1 MKQVARIHIAALLV
15 LSCLVL
21 MPVHADED
29 AAGFSRKVNS
39 TLWSSPRNAA
49 AIAAEPAIAAA
60 VEAWHAQP
68 RRVIVVRHAP
78 GETGLL
84 RAEELRDWL
93 VALGVPSQAV
103 DVRAGEDVG
112 DRLQLRVR

>member
-1 MKQVARIHIAALLV
+1 MKQAPRTHIVALLV
-15 LSCLVL
+15 LLCLVL
-21 MPVHADED
+21 MPVYADED
-29 AAGFSRKVNS
+29 DAGFSREVS
-39 TLWSSPRNAA
+39 SGLWASPRNAT

-93 VALGVPSQAV
+93 VALGVPSQAI

-112 DRLQLRVR
+112 ERLRLRVR